1 MRQTSQAL
9 ATETH
14 CALTIGIGY
23 TVAGTRHAIQLQA
36 CRAMI
41 VTRMRHAH
49 GNLYAL
55 CTQVAAGHPTRPFTS
70 TYHLLE
76 KRSLPLL

>member
-36 CRAMI
+36 CRAI
-41 VTRMRHAH
+41 RMRHAH
-49 GNLYAL
+49 GNLYAQ
-55 CTQVAAGHPTRPFTS
+55 CTQVAAGHPTRPFTY